1 MAQSATP
8 PYRSMFTDADIVV
21 KLPQLSLG
29 GGWEEQIRGAKFR
42 EPDVSSPQVTQLWNI
57 GPF

>member
-1 MAQSATP
+1 
-8 PYRSMFTDADIVV
+8 MFTDADIVV